1 MMSNPP
7 FVYHKRSYFSEET
20 QRQIYLLLC
29 QCVPAVD
36 IARRFSMSVETIH
49 SFRKRFGIT
58 THYGRHWTQQEDWE
72 LRNLVDQNLSIDI
85 IAKKLHRTVLAVQ
98 KRLND
103 YNIQRIHRNNSIY
116 TVAQVGRILQ
126 VGIYCITRWI
136 DHKLLKAKRIP
147 RRKDKKSQSPRSFYR
162 IDSLDLY
169 DFLADPRHWHLYRVA
184 DITDEFLRRDLV
196 GVHRETPR
204 WLYINDIAERYSVSL
219 GGVRHWCNL
228 GRIPYE
234 LIVRTYVFDPAKLAD
249 WVPPY
254 KSSTPYKYGSRV
266 LKKALAA
273 YPDLLTAKQVA
284 ERYGYTVGTINE
296 WSLTGV
302 IPYCA
307 QIGRY
312 RLYDPEQ
319 LANWTPPTRA
329 MDSIAVRAALAQR
342 PELITID
349 QLAERY
355 NVTRDIAYYW
365 YTRGWITAIK
375 VGKVLMFDGEQL
387 QNWEPPYVRDRKN
400 AAYRS
405 AETCDRPS
413 HDGDD
418 DPGRLAGGAE
428 TGDGIAE
435 IDTASCR
442 GGTGREVSSMAQEA
456 T

>member
-1 MMSNPP
+1 MSHPP
-7 FVYHKRSYFSEET
+7 FVYHRRSYFPEET

-36 IARRFSMSVETIH
+36 IARRLSISVETVH
-49 SFRKRFGIT
+49 SFRRRFGIT

-72 LRNLVDQNLSIDI
+72 LRNLIDQNLSIDI
-85 IAKKLHRTVLAVQ
+85 IAKRLHRTVLAVQ

-103 YNIQRIHRNNSIY
+103 HGIQRIHRNNSIY

-196 GVHRETPR
+196 AVHRETPR
-204 WLYINDIAERYSVSL
+204 WLYINDIAERYGVSL

-228 GRIPYE
+228 GKIPYE
-234 LIVRTYVFDPAKLAD
+234 LVVRTYVFDPAKLTD

-266 LKKALAA
+266 LKRALTA

-307 QIGRY
+307 QVGRY

-329 MDSIAVRAALAQR
+329 MDSIAVRAALAER
-342 PELITID
+342 PELLTID
-349 QLAERY
+349 QLADRY
-355 NVTRDIAYYW
+355 NVTREIAYYW

-387 QNWEPPYVRDRKN
+387 KNWEPPYVRDRKN
-400 AAYRS
+400 AAYRPT
-405 AETCDRPS
+405 ENGDRPS
-413 HDGDD
+413 DDRTDDGR
-418 DPGRLAGGAE
+418 RLAGGRATGEWSAE
-428 TGDGIAE
+428 TY
-435 IDTASCR
+435 SQP
-442 GGTGREVSSMAQEA
+442 GGGCESSALPELAQEA
-456 T
+456 A

>member
-7 FVYHKRSYFSEET
+7 FVYHRRSYFSEET

-36 IARRFSMSVETIH
+36 IARRFSISVETVH

-58 THYGRHWTQQEDWE
+58 THYGRHWTQQDDWE
-72 LRNLVDQNLSIDI
+72 LRNLTDQNLSIDI
-85 IAKKLHRTVLAVQ
+85 IAKRLHRTVLAVQ

-103 YNIQRIHRNNSIY
+103 HDIQRIHRNNSIY

-136 DHKLLKAKRIP
+136 DQGLLKAKRIP
-147 RRKDKKSQSPRSFYR
+147 RRKDKKSQSTRSFYR

-196 GVHRETPR
+196 GVHREMPR
-204 WLYINDIAERYSVSL
+204 WWYIDDVAERYGVSL

-228 GRIPYE
+228 GKIPYE
-234 LIVRTYVFDPAKLAD
+234 LIVRTYVFDPEKLVD

-254 KSSTPYKYGSRV
+254 KSSQPYKYGSRV
-266 LKKALAA
+266 LKRALAA

-302 IPYCA
+302 IPYHV
-307 QIGRY
+307 QVGRY

-329 MDSIAVRAALAQR
+329 MDSIAVRAALAER
-342 PELITID
+342 PELLTIN
-349 QLAERY
+349 QLAERFG
-355 NVTRDIAYYW
+355 VTRETVYYW

-375 VGKVLMFDGEQL
+375 VGKVLMFDGQ
-387 QNWEPPYVRDRKN
+387 QFIDWEPPYVRDRKN
-400 AAYRS
+400 AAYRPT
-405 AETCDRPS
+405 ENGDRP
-413 HDGDD
+413 GDD
-418 DPGRLAGGAE
+418 RADERRRLEGGGAPGE
-428 TGDGIAE
+428 WATEAH
-435 IDTASCR
+435 SQPV
-442 GGTGREVSSMAQEA
+442 GGCESSALPELAQEA
-456 T
+456 A

>member
-1 MMSNPP
+1 MSNPP
-7 FVYHKRSYFSEET
+7 FTYHKRSYFPEET

-29 QCVPAVD
+29 QCVPSTE
-36 IARRFSMSVETIH
+36 IARRFSISVETVH

-85 IAKKLHRTVLAVQ
+85 IAKKLHRTVQAVQ

-103 YNIQRIHRNNSIY
+103 HDIQRIHRNNSVY

-136 DHKLLKAKRIP
+136 DHGLLKAKRIP

-204 WLYINDIAERYSVSL
+204 WWYINDVAERYGVSL

-234 LIVRTYVFDPAKLAD
+234 LIVRTYVFDPAKLVD

-266 LKKALAA
+266 LKRALAA

-296 WSLTGV
+296 WSLIGV

-307 QIGRY
+307 QVGRY

-329 MDSIAVRAALAQR
+329 MDSIAVRAALAER
-342 PELITID
+342 PELLTIN
-349 QLAERY
+349 QLAERFG
-355 NVTRDIAYYW
+355 VDREIAYYW

-375 VGKVLMFDGEQL
+375 VGKVLMFEPEQFID
-387 QNWEPPYVRDRKN
+387 WEPPYVRRRKN
-400 AAYRS
+400 AAYRP
-405 AETCDRPS
+405 AENGDRP
-413 HDGDD
+413 GDD
-418 DPGRLAGGAE
+418 RADDGRRLAGGGATGEWAAE
-428 TGDGIAE
+428 TR
-435 IDTASCR
+435 SQP
-442 GGTGREVSSMAQEA
+442 GGGCESSALPELAQEA
-456 T
+456 A